1 MVLGSFQRQRSNS
14 LFFST
19 VVKSQATIWTQ
30 NGHSLDPPKNKPQQ
44 LAVTPKN
51 QQRKEFRVDA
61 KGRKSLQASKMARPA
76 GVEPAASAS
85 GGQRSIQLSYG
96 RLYYF
101 LTFTFEPFL
110 PSDRYTP
117 EGNALSS

>member
-85 GGQRSIQLSYG
+85 GGRRSIQLSYG
-96 RLYYF
+96 RFSTKLACLTVAFGSGFF
-101 LTFTFEPFL
+101 L
-110 PSDRYTP
+110 
-117 EGNALSS
+117 